1 MRRLFWFS
9 IGAALSC
16 ALLVWLL
23 WDYSAVLFGV
33 TLLLGAASVRLSG
46 KYRWVRYPAA
56 VLLGMVLGNMTETN
70 FRRALLISDG
80 SPKIFFS
87 SVYCWIFIALI
98 VVVIIGILRG
108 KMKETKNAKVE
119 Q

>member
-33 TLLLGAASVRLSG
+33 TFLLGPL
-46 KYRWVRYPAA
+46 P
-56 VLLGMVLGNMTETN
+56 
-70 FRRALLISDG
+70 
-80 SPKIFFS
+80 
-87 SVYCWIFIALI
+87 
-98 VVVIIGILRG
+98 
-108 KMKETKNAKVE
+108 
-119 Q
+119 

>member
-56 VLLGMVLGNMTETN
+56 VLMGMVLGCGVLLFLQILRF
-70 FRRALLISDG
+70 FRRESTRRRTFHG
-80 SPKIFFS
+80 RMS
-87 SVYCWIFIALI
+87 
-98 VVVIIGILRG
+98 
-108 KMKETKNAKVE
+108 
-119 Q
+119 